1 MIIIGSLALK
11 MRAPYL
17 LDRNP
22 ADTDYICSH
31 DEYLSWLSKNNQDII
46 ESFQYQNKF
55 IVKKASGN
63 YEFDII
69 GDNSSKLFEELVRA
83 DNQTFEF
90 KNGDLL
96 PNLDLLFTLKS
107 SHKYKKNSV
116 HFWKNLFD
124 YHRMKDA
131 GAKIKPE
138 YQEFF
143 KLRQKESYDYSHP
156 NLSVSKKDFFSEAH
170 GIQYQYDHDSIHASV
185 ANFERPAYTY
195 YAKDGEE
202 VKSDKNKFFSL
213 PEEYRLWGAIEE
225 SCVLALERS
234 IVPFPGT
241 LSLKKAWLM
250 AFSKVCT
257 SITSGWFR
265 EYCYDNAMKIIPMYP
280 ENYYEKFKLGLEK
293 GIIKNAK

>member
-22 ADTDYICSH
+22 ADTDFICTF
-31 DEYLSWLSKNNQDII
+31 DEYNHWLAENDQDII
-46 ESFQYQNKF
+46 ETIHLENKF
-55 IVKKASGN
+55 IVKKVSGN
-63 YEFDII
+63 YEFDICNN
-69 GDNSSKLFEELVRA
+69 NSSQVFSELVA
-83 DNQTFEF
+83 TDKETFKF
-90 KNGDLL
+90 KNNYLL
-96 PNLDLLFTLKS
+96 PNLDLLFALKA
-107 SHKYKKNSV
+107 SHRFKKNSV

-131 GAKIKPE
+131 GAKIRPE

-143 KLRQKESYDYSHP
+143 KLREKESYAYKHP
-156 NLSVSKKDFFSEAH
+156 NLSVSKKDFFSEVH
-170 GIQYQYDHDSIHASV
+170 GVQYQYDHDSIHAAV
-185 ANFERPAYTY
+185 AHFEKPAYTY
-195 YAKDGEE
+195 YAKDNEE
-202 VKSDKNKFFSL
+202 VKSDKAKFFAL

-234 IVPFPGT
+234 IIPYPGV
-241 LSLKKAWLM
+241 LSLKKAWTV

-265 EYCYDNAMKIIPMYP
+265 EYCYENAMNIIPMYP
-280 ENYYEKFKLGLEK
+280 ENYYNQFKIGLEK